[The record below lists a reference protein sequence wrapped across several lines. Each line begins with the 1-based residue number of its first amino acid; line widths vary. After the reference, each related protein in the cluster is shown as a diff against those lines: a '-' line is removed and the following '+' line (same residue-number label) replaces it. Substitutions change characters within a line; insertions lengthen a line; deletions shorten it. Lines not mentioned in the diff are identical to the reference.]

1 MILDQHQLMIRDM
14 ARSFAREQ
22 LAPFAADWDREA
34 RFPSEAVAAM
44 GELGLLGMLVPQ
56 EWGGA
61 GVDFVSYAAAVE
73 EIAAGD
79 GSCSTIMAVH
89 NSVGCLPI
97 LKFGSENQKGRFLR
111 ALATGLPV
119 WFLANRFAAKEA
131 LSKALGTGL
140 RYPVTLHAISVTSDG
155 VGKPSFGF
163 HGPLPDYLAMR
174 GVVRHHLGLSHE
186 KGMACAVV
194 VLEQ

>member
-56 EWGGA
+56 EGGGA

-73 EIAAGD
+73 EIAAG
-79 GSCSTIMAVH
+79 GGPCSTIMAGDH
-89 NSVGCLPI
+89 SGARIP
-97 LKFGSENQKGRFLR
+97 GSPLGR
-111 ALATGLPV
+111 G
-119 WFLANRFAAKEA
+119 
-131 LSKALGTGL
+131 G
-140 RYPVTLHAISVTSDG
+140 
-155 VGKPSFGF
+155 
-163 HGPLPDYLAMR
+163 
-174 GVVRHHLGLSHE
+174 
-186 KGMACAVV
+186 
-194 VLEQ
+194 